1 MLLTISELLKQS
13 SALLAVSDTP
23 RLDVEILLGYV
34 LGKDRSFLYTWPE
47 HPLNTDQLHQ
57 FQRLFARRLNG
68 EPVAH
73 LTGLREF
80 WSLSLKVS
88 PVTLI
93 PRPETELLVE
103 LALGLRLGE
112 KASVL
117 DLGTGTGA
125 IALALA
131 SEKQH
136 WNISAVDASAAAVA
150 LAEENREQLG
160 FNHVQ
165 VFQSDWFSNLAEE
178 QFDLIVGNP
187 PYICA
192 NDQHLSQGDVRFE
205 PSSALVADESGL
217 ADIRTI
223 VAGADSHL
231 KHGGWLMLEHGYEQ
245 AGQVR
250 EVMLQAGY
258 CNVATHIDLAGL
270 DRVTVCCKA
279 WAV

>member
-13 SALLAVSDTP
+13 SALLAVSETP

-57 FQRLFARRLNG
+57 FQALFTRRLNG

-73 LTGLREF
+73 LTGQREF

-250 EVMLQAGY
+250 EVMLQAGH

>member
-1 MLLTISELLKQS
+1 MLATISDVLKQS
-13 SALLAVSDTP
+13 NALLAVSDTP

-47 HPLNTDQLHQ
+47 RSLNTDQHQQ
-57 FQRLFARRLNG
+57 FQALFTRRLNG

-73 LTGLREF
+73 LTGQREF

-103 LALGLRLGE
+103 LALGLGLGE

-136 WNISAVDASAAAVA
+136 WNIFAVDSSAAAVA
-150 LAEENREQLG
+150 LAQENRQQLG
-160 FNHVQ
+160 FNHVHIS
-165 VFQSDWFSNLAEE
+165 QSDWFSNLAEE
-178 QFDLIVGNP
+178 QFDLIVSNP

-192 NDQHLSQGDVRFE
+192 EDKHLRQGDVRFE

-217 ADIRTI
+217 ADIRAI
-223 VAGADSHL
+223 VASAGSHL
-231 KHGGWLMLEHGYEQ
+231 KPCGWLMLEHGYEQ
-245 AGQVR
+245 AGEVR
-250 EVMLQAGY
+250 EEMSQAGY
-258 CNVATHIDLAGL
+258 CKVTTYMDLAGL
-270 DRVTVCCKA
+270 DRVTVCCRA
-279 WAV
+279 